1 MLIEIHGKKTLLSI
15 IERFREIITLEVVV
29 GALGLDDFSDF
40 SLVL

>member
-1 MLIEIHGKKTLLSI
+1 LSI

-29 GALGLDDFSDF
+29 GALGLDDLSDF